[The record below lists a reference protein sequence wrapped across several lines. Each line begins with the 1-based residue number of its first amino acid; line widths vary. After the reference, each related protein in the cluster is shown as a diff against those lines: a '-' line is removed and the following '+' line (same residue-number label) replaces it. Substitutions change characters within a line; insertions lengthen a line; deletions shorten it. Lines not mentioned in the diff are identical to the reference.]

1 MLFVWTMWIVWAVL
15 VVIMAA
21 LHLYSSALS
30 RGEDD
35 QIYLDDAFAKE
46 KAEQEEIAAKVAKI
60 EPSLRVFRWLS
71 SAATVFVIGYY
82 IVDIVSQFK

>member
-1 MLFVWTMWIVWAVL
+1 MHFVWTMWIVWSVL
-15 VVIMAA
+15 VVITAI
-21 LHLYSSALS
+21 LHLYSSTLS

-46 KAEQEEIAAKVAKI
+46 KAEQEEIAAKVAKV
-60 EPSLRVFRWLS
+60 EPPLRIFRWLTS
-71 SAATVFVIGYY
+71 IATVFVIGYY

>member
-1 MLFVWTMWIVWAVL
+1 MAFVWTMWIAWAVL
-15 VVIMAA
+15 VVITGT
-21 LHLYSSALS
+21 LHIYSSILS

-46 KAEQEEIAAKVAKI
+46 KAEQEEIVAKVARV
-60 EPSLRVFRWLS
+60 EPPLRIFRWLS

-82 IVDIVSQFK
+82 IVDVVSQFK

>member
-1 MLFVWTMWIVWAVL
+1 MLFVWTMWIAWSVL
-15 VVIMAA
+15 VVITAT
-21 LHLYSSALS
+21 LHLYSSTLS

-35 QIYLDDAFAKE
+35 QIYLDDAFSKE
-46 KAEQEEIAAKVAKI
+46 KAEQEEIVAKVAKV
-60 EPSLRVFRWLS
+60 ETPLRIFRWLT

>member
-1 MLFVWTMWIVWAVL
+1 MPFVWTMWIVWAVL
-15 VVIMAA
+15 VLITAA
-21 LHLYSSALS
+21 LHLYSSILS

-46 KAEQEEIAAKVAKI
+46 KAEQEAIAAKVAKV
-60 EPSLRVFRWLS
+60 EPPLRGFRWLT